1 MSNNLL
7 KGVGECMYLLQHAA
21 SLEARE
27 EFMRRLKD
35 DGRLFTIIEDNDIDI
50 DDVLD
55 LPTNNCYY
63 SKIITIKPSLAK
75 HLYHKENLQLS
86 NIEFYVLERTTRTD
100 NGGVGYEI
108 LCNCCTYYDVVPV
121 TPPLFEIDER
131 VKFVDRGVTL
141 KRSMAGRVGAISSF
155 TVGSLKEIVSYMF
168 KIMHRI
174 LDENER

>member
-1 MSNNLL
+1 MH
-7 KGVGECMYLLQHAA
+7 LLQHAA

-35 DGRLFTIIEDNDIDI
+35 DERLFKIIEDNDIDI
-50 DDVLD
+50 NDVLD

-63 SKIITIKPSLAK
+63 SKIITIKPSLVK

-86 NIEFYVLERTTRTD
+86 NIEFDVLERTTRTD

-108 LCNCCTYYDVVPV
+108 ICDCFMYYDVHTV

-131 VKFVDRGVTL
+131 VRFSDRGVTL
-141 KRSMAGRVGAISSF
+141 KRSMVGRVGAISSF

-168 KIMHRI
+168 EIMHKL
-174 LDENER
+174 LDENEQ

>member
-1 MSNNLL
+1 
-7 KGVGECMYLLQHAA
+7 MYLLQHTA

-27 EFMRRLKD
+27 EFMCRLKD
-35 DGRLFTIIEDNDIDI
+35 DELLFKIIEDNDIDI

-86 NIEFYVLERTTRTD
+86 NIEFDVLERTTRTED
-100 NGGVGYEI
+100 GGVGYEI
-108 LCNCCTYYDVVPV
+108 LCDCYTYYDVLPV

-131 VKFVDRGVTL
+131 VKFADRGVTL

-168 KIMHRI
+168 EIMHKI
-174 LDENER
+174 LDENEQ

>member
-1 MSNNLL
+1 
-7 KGVGECMYLLQHAA
+7 MYLLQSTA

-35 DGRLFTIIEDNDIDI
+35 DDRLFKIIEDNDINI

-63 SKIITIKPSLAK
+63 SKTIMIKNSLAK
-75 HLYHKENLQLS
+75 HLYNKDNLQLN
-86 NIEFYVLERTTRTD
+86 NIEFDVLERTTRTD

-108 LCNCCTYYDVVPV
+108 LCDCRTYYDVLPV
-121 TPPLFEIDER
+121 TPPLFDIDER

-141 KRSMAGRVGAISSF
+141 KRRMAGRVGAISSF
-155 TVGSLKEIVSYMF
+155 TVSSLKEIICYMF
-168 KIMHRI
+168 DIMHKI
-174 LDENER
+174 LDENEQ

>member
-1 MSNNLL
+1 M
-7 KGVGECMYLLQHAA
+7 MYLLQHAA

-35 DGRLFTIIEDNDIDI
+35 DRRLFKIIEDNHIDI

-63 SKIITIKPSLAK
+63 SKVITIRPSLAK
-75 HLYHKENLQLS
+75 HLYHKDNLQLS
-86 NIEFYVLERTTRTD
+86 SIEFDVLERTTRTD

-108 LCNCCTYYDVVPV
+108 ICDCFMYYDAHTV

-131 VKFVDRGVTL
+131 VKFADRGVTL
-141 KRSMAGRVGAISSF
+141 KGSMKGRVGAISSF
-155 TVGSLKEIVSYMF
+155 TTSSLREIVSYMF
-168 KIMHRI
+168 KIMHKI
-174 LDENER
+174 LDENEK

>member
-1 MSNNLL
+1 
-7 KGVGECMYLLQHAA
+7 MYLLQHAA

-35 DGRLFTIIEDNDIDI
+35 DERLFKIIEDNDIDI
-50 DDVLD
+50 DNVLD

-86 NIEFYVLERTTRTD
+86 NIEFDVLERTTRTED
-100 NGGVGYEI
+100 GGVGYEI
-108 LCNCCTYYDVVPV
+108 LCDCCTYYDVVPV

-131 VKFVDRGVTL
+131 VKFADRGVTL
-141 KRSMAGRVGAISSF
+141 KRSKVGRVGAISSF
-155 TVGSLKEIVSYMF
+155 TVSSLKEIISYMF
-168 KIMHRI
+168 TIMHKL
-174 LDENER
+174 LDENE

>member
-1 MSNNLL
+1 
-7 KGVGECMYLLQHAA
+7 MYLLQRPA

-27 EFMRRLKD
+27 DFMRQLKD
-35 DGRLFTIIEDNDIDI
+35 DKRLFKIIEDNDIDI

-55 LPTNNCYY
+55 LPTNNCYH

-75 HLYHKENLQLS
+75 HLYNKDNLQLS

-108 LCNCCTYYDVVPV
+108 LYECCTYYDILPV

-131 VKFVDRGVTL
+131 VKFSDRGVAL

-155 TVGSLKEIVSYMF
+155 TVSSLREIVWYMF
-168 KIMHRI
+168 EIMHKL
-174 LDENER
+174 LDENEK

>member
-1 MSNNLL
+1 
-7 KGVGECMYLLQHAA
+7 MYLLQSTA

-35 DGRLFTIIEDNDIDI
+35 DERLFKIIEDNDINI

-63 SKIITIKPSLAK
+63 SKTIMIKNSLAK
-75 HLYHKENLQLS
+75 HLYNKDNLQLN
-86 NIEFYVLERTTRTD
+86 NIEFDVLERTTRTD

-108 LCNCCTYYDVVPV
+108 LCDCRTYYDVLPV

-141 KRSMAGRVGAISSF
+141 KRSIAGRVGAISSF
-155 TVGSLKEIVSYMF
+155 TVGSLKEIISYMF
-168 KIMHRI
+168 AIMHKL
-174 LDENER
+174 LDENEQ

>member
-1 MSNNLL
+1 
-7 KGVGECMYLLQHAA
+7 MYLLQSIA

-35 DGRLFTIIEDNDIDI
+35 DERLFKIIEDNDINI

-63 SKIITIKPSLAK
+63 SKTIMIKNSLAK
-75 HLYHKENLQLS
+75 HLYNKDNLQLN
-86 NIEFYVLERTTRTD
+86 NIEFDVLERTTRTD

-108 LCNCCTYYDVVPV
+108 LCDCRTYYDVLPV
-121 TPPLFEIDER
+121 TPPLFDIDER

-141 KRSMAGRVGAISSF
+141 KRRMVGRVGAISSF
-155 TVGSLKEIVSYMF
+155 TVGSLKEIISYMF
-168 KIMHRI
+168 KIMHKI
-174 LDENER
+174 LDENEG

>member
-1 MSNNLL
+1 
-7 KGVGECMYLLQHAA
+7 MYLLQHAA

-35 DGRLFTIIEDNDIDI
+35 DERLFKIIEDNDINI

-75 HLYHKENLQLS
+75 HLYNQENFQLS

-100 NGGVGYEI
+100 NDGVGYEI
-108 LCNCCTYYDVVPV
+108 ICDCCTYYDVLPL
-121 TPPLFEIDER
+121 TPPLF
-131 VKFVDRGVTL
+131 
-141 KRSMAGRVGAISSF
+141 
-155 TVGSLKEIVSYMF
+155 
-168 KIMHRI
+168 
-174 LDENER
+174 

>member
-1 MSNNLL
+1 
-7 KGVGECMYLLQHAA
+7 MYLLQHAA

-35 DGRLFTIIEDNDIDI
+35 DERLFKVIEDNDIDI

-63 SKIITIKPSLAK
+63 SKIITIKSSLAK

-100 NGGVGYEI
+100 NGGIGYEI

-131 VKFVDRGVTL
+131 VRFSDRGVTL
-141 KRSMAGRVGAISSF
+141 KRSMVGRVGAISSF
-155 TVGSLKEIVSYMF
+155 TVSSLREIVSYMF

-174 LDENER
+174 LEEHEQ

>member
-1 MSNNLL
+1 M
-7 KGVGECMYLLQHAA
+7 MYLLQHAA

-35 DGRLFTIIEDNDIDI
+35 DGRLFKIIEDNYIDI

-63 SKIITIKPSLAK
+63 SKVITIKPSLAK
-75 HLYHKENLQLS
+75 HLYNKDNLQLN
-86 NIEFYVLERTTRTD
+86 NIEFYVLERTTRTED
-100 NGGVGYEI
+100 GGVDYEI
-108 LCNCCTYYDVVPV
+108 LCSCHMYYDVHPV

-131 VKFVDRGVTL
+131 VRFSDRGVTL
-141 KRSMAGRVGAISSF
+141 KRSKVGRVGVISSF
-155 TVGSLKEIVSYMF
+155 TVSSLREIVSYMF

-174 LDENER
+174 LEENEQ

>member
-1 MSNNLL
+1 
-7 KGVGECMYLLQHAA
+7 MYLLQSTA

-35 DGRLFTIIEDNDIDI
+35 DERLFKIIEDNDINI
-50 DDVLD
+50 NDVLD

-63 SKIITIKPSLAK
+63 SKTIMIKNSLAK
-75 HLYHKENLQLS
+75 HLYNKDNLQLN
-86 NIEFYVLERTTRTD
+86 NIEFDVLERTTRTD

-108 LCNCCTYYDVVPV
+108 LCDCRTYYDVLPV

-141 KRSMAGRVGAISSF
+141 KRSMVGRVGAISSF
-155 TVGSLKEIVSYMF
+155 TVSSLKEIICYMF
-168 KIMHRI
+168 AIMHKA
-174 LDENER
+174 LDENEQ

>member
-1 MSNNLL
+1 
-7 KGVGECMYLLQHAA
+7 MYLLQHAA

-35 DGRLFTIIEDNDIDI
+35 DERLFKVIEDNDIDI

-63 SKIITIKPSLAK
+63 SKIITIKSSLAK

-100 NGGVGYEI
+100 NGGIGYEI

-131 VKFVDRGVTL
+131 VRFSDRGVTL
-141 KRSMAGRVGAISSF
+141 KRSMVGRVGAISSF
-155 TVGSLKEIVSYMF
+155 TVSSLREIVSYMF

-174 LDENER
+174 LEENEQ

>member
-1 MSNNLL
+1 
-7 KGVGECMYLLQHAA
+7 MYLLQSIA

-35 DGRLFTIIEDNDIDI
+35 DERLFKIIEDNDINI

-63 SKIITIKPSLAK
+63 SKTIMIKNSLAK
-75 HLYHKENLQLS
+75 HLYNKDNLQLN
-86 NIEFYVLERTTRTD
+86 NIEFDVLERTTRTD

-108 LCNCCTYYDVVPV
+108 LCDCRTYYDVLPV
-121 TPPLFEIDER
+121 TPPLFDIDER

-141 KRSMAGRVGAISSF
+141 KRRMVGRVGAISSF
-155 TVGSLKEIVSYMF
+155 TVGSLK
-168 KIMHRI
+168 
-174 LDENER
+174 

>member
-1 MSNNLL
+1 
-7 KGVGECMYLLQHAA
+7 MYLLQHAA

-35 DGRLFTIIEDNDIDI
+35 DGRLFKIIEDNDINI

-55 LPTNNCYY
+55 LPTNDCYY
-63 SKIITIKPSLAK
+63 SKTIMIKPSLTK

-86 NIEFYVLERTTRTD
+86 NIEFDVLERTTRTD

-108 LCNCCTYYDVVPV
+108 LRDCCTYYDVVPV

-141 KRSMAGRVGAISSF
+141 KRSKVGRVGAISSF
-155 TVGSLKEIVSYMF
+155 TVSSLKEIISYMF
-168 KIMHRI
+168 TIMHKL
-174 LDENER
+174 LDENE

>member
-1 MSNNLL
+1 
-7 KGVGECMYLLQHAA
+7 MYLLQHAA

-35 DGRLFTIIEDNDIDI
+35 DERLFKIIEDNDIDI
-50 DDVLD
+50 DNVLD

-86 NIEFYVLERTTRTD
+86 NIEFDVLERTTRTED
-100 NGGVGYEI
+100 GGVGYEI
-108 LCNCCTYYDVVPV
+108 LCDCCTYYDVVPV

-131 VKFVDRGVTL
+131 VKFADSGVTL
-141 KRSMAGRVGAISSF
+141 KRSTVGRVGAISSF
-155 TVGSLKEIVSYMF
+155 TVGSLKEIISYMF
-168 KIMHRI
+168 DIMHRL
-174 LDENER
+174 LDENEK